1 MEKKYIKIGNNIVDA
16 VSIKS
21 IKFDLLY
28 IGNEKD
34 TIIRCLIERYENRGV
49 EQYNIYSNDL
59 LEELCSEI
67 QRTFGVYTS
76 AKLILAELEGLKFAD
91 SVIRG
96 NDSKQEKVQ
105 QSLS

>member
-16 VSIKS
+16 VGIKS

-28 IGNEKD
+28 IGDKKD
-34 TIIRCLIERYENRGV
+34 TIIRCLIERYENKGV

-76 AKLILAELEGLKFAD
+76 AKLILAELESLQFAD
-91 SVIRG
+91 TVIRG
-96 NDSKQEKVQ
+96 EYEKV
-105 QSLS
+105 

>member
-16 VSIKS
+16 VGIKS

-28 IGNEKD
+28 IGDEKD

-76 AKLILAELEGLKFAD
+76 AKLILAELESLKFAD
-91 SVIRG
+91 TVIRG
-96 NDSKQEKVQ
+96 ESKQEKVQ